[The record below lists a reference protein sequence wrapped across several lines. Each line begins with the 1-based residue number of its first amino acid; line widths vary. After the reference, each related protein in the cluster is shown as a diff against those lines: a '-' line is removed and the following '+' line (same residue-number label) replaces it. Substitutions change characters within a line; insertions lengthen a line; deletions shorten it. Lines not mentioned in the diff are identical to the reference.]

1 MGEEEWH
8 EEEVSLEHDS
18 IGTLLLPRWA
28 LIAIGAVVLV
38 TATFLLYICCASAR
52 NRKAREE
59 ADRQLAL
66 ELQRAEED
74 GVELP
79 DDLKKRLS
87 STKRKRKGTLSKVF
101 SGREDFSDEE
111 EIMEGKGKKGKERR
125 PRKGKGLEPEE
136 EEKSGDYDDEMDM
149 KKSKKNKRNTK
160 LTRYANANDS

>member
-8 EEEVSLEHDS
+8 EEEVTLEHDS

-38 TATFLLYICCASAR
+38 TAAFLLYICCASAR
-52 NRKAREE
+52 NKKAREE

-87 STKRKRKGTLSKVF
+87 GAKKRRRGTLSKVF
-101 SGREDFSDEE
+101 SGKEDWSDDE
-111 EIMEGKGKKGKERR
+111 EIMEGKGKKGKGGRS
-125 PRKGKGLEPEE
+125 GKGRALEPAE
-136 EEKSGDYDDEMDM
+136 EEKSGDYDEDM
-149 KKSKKNKRNTK
+149 NMRKGKRKRNAK